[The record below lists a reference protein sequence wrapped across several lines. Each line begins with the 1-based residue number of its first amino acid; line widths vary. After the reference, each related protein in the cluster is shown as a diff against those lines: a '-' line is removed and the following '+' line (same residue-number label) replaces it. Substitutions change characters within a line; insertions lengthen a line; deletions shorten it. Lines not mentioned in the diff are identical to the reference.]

1 MTKRYPPDIPEEQD
15 DDELSLFRQSVADAT
30 PHDPKPFITKRP
42 KPPARA
48 RFKRA
53 DEAQV
58 LRDSLELETLQG
70 ILDNG
75 DHLNYCRAGVS
86 EQILRKLRR
95 GRYSVQ
101 AEVDLHGLT
110 VAKARLELN
119 DFLAECRREHLS
131 CVRVIH
137 GKGLRSGNGGPV
149 LKHKVAVWLKLANY
163 VIAYTSARPMDGGT
177 GALYVLLEKIR

>member
-1 MTKRYPPDIPEEQD
+1 MTKRYPPDIPGDYD
-15 DDELSLFRQSVADAT
+15 DDESSLFRRSVADAT
-30 PHDPKPFITKRP
+30 PHEPKPFIKKRP

-58 LRDSLELETLQG
+58 LRDSLELDTLPG
-70 ILDNG
+70 MLDNG
-75 DHLNYCRAGVS
+75 DHLNYCREGVS

-119 DFLAECRREHLS
+119 AFLAECRREHLS

-149 LKHKVAVWLKLANY
+149 LKFKVALWLKLANY

-177 GALYVLLEKIR
+177 GALYVLLERAR

>member
-1 MTKRYPPDIPEEQD
+1 VTKRYPPGVPEDED
-15 DDELSLFRQSVADAT
+15 GDELTLFRRSVADAI

-58 LRDSLELETLQG
+58 LRDSLEVESLQG

-75 DHLNYCRAGVS
+75 DHLNYCREGVS

-95 GRYSVQ
+95 GRYSLQ

-110 VAKARLELN
+110 VAKARVELN
-119 DFLAECRREHLS
+119 DFLAECRRERLS

-149 LKHKVAVWLKLANY
+149 LKFKVALWLKLANY
-163 VIAYTSARPMDGGT
+163 VIAYTSARPVDGGT

>member
-1 MTKRYPPDIPEEQD
+1 VTKRYPPDIPEDED
-15 DDELSLFRQSVADAT
+15 TDELSLFRRSVADAT

-58 LRDSLELETLQG
+58 LRESLEGESLPG

-75 DHLNYCRAGVS
+75 DHLNHCREGVS

-95 GRYSVQ
+95 GRYSLQ

-110 VAKARLELN
+110 VAKARIELN
-119 DFLAECRREHLS
+119 DFLAECRRERLS

-149 LKHKVAVWLKLANY
+149 LKSKVAVWLSQANF

>member
-1 MTKRYPPDIPEEQD
+1 VTKRYPPETPEDEH
-15 DDELSLFRQSVADAT
+15 DDELSLFRRSVADAT

-58 LRDSLELETLQG
+58 LRDSLEVETLQG

-75 DHLNYCRAGVS
+75 DHLNYCREGVS

-110 VAKARLELN
+110 VPKARVELN
-119 DFLAECRREHLS
+119 DFLVECRREHVS

-149 LKHKVAVWLKLANY
+149 LKTKVAVWLKLAKH
-163 VIAYTSARPMDGGT
+163 VVAYTSARPMDGGT
-177 GALYVLLEKIR
+177 GALYVLLEKLR